1 MEKESERELSV
12 ERLLYQSSLYSH
24 CANFDFMMKRFFVN
38 IAEQLNPVVKA
49 SALEALE
56 KLFEHVQL
64 SGSVAEGA
72 MFARNLN
79 PNLPR
84 NTSRVNLILC
94 SLLQKY

>member
-1 MEKESERELSV
+1 MDKESERELSV
-12 ERLLYQSSLYSH
+12 ERLLYQSSSYSH
-24 CANFDFMMKRFFVN
+24 CVKLDFKMKGFFVN
-38 IAEQLNPVVKA
+38 IAEHLNPVVKA

-79 PNLPR
+79 PNL
-84 NTSRVNLILC
+84 ILC